1 MNRTLLS
8 GISARYALTFIAF
21 TLSALIA
28 EAQSL
33 KGRVTDARTGEPVI
47 GAVITIKST
56 AKAKVAATT
65 DYDGNFSLPVK
76 STPTS
81 AVVSYTGYKD
91 EEIDIYEVTDDIIE
105 ITLQENFNILEGVVI
120 SVPYGQTRR
129 SSFTGSAG
137 VIDSKSIE
145 QSQVSN
151 VTKALEGTVP
161 GLQSFSSTGQPGSE
175 ATILI
180 RGVGSVNASSTPLYV
195 VDGIPFDGNL
205 NSIATSDIE
214 SITVL
219 KDAASATLYGSRAA
233 NGVVMITTKQGQ
245 RDQKAQ
251 IELSAKYGWSSRA
264 RQDYKQVD
272 TQTWL
277 ELFHESLRNYRQD
290 QGYSAE
296 EAAQWATQNFVSRL
310 GINPYG
316 TNYPEPIGTD
326 GKLVEGAR
334 LLWDDD
340 WDDAMQ
346 QNAHFA
352 DLSLRVSGGT
362 QRTKYFFSFGY
373 LDDQGAYKGSNF
385 SRYSLR
391 TNIETEIKPWLEA
404 GLSLSGSYTDQ
415 DNPPQTS
422 VQLLS
427 PIFFARNMRGWMPIY
442 QRDLTT
448 GELLLDEDGNAQ
460 FDYGNYRLNNYK
472 GYNLVSTIER
482 DKWNYRRE
490 NASIRGFLLV
500 KPVSGLTYKFSI
512 NADLRNQNYFT
523 YRNPSVGKYAA
534 SGGSMTRS
542 NSRTTGVTL
551 NNVVNYS
558 LTLSRLHN
566 LHLMGGQEYYEYSSG
581 NISGSGTNILTD
593 GYYEPDMMSAITGFS
608 GSSDKYKLLSFFG
621 NVDYNYDE
629 KYFAAAS
636 VRTDG
641 SSRFSPDRR
650 WGTFWSV
657 SASWKAIRE
666 EFLRKQQSW
675 LSDLKLRA
683 SYGAQGNDNV
693 GGYYAYQGLFAISNN
708 LGNSGLRAS
717 RLATPDLTWETNL
730 HFNVGLDFGLFNNR
744 ITGSVEY
751 FVRRSKDLL
760 FSVELVPSSGFSSSN
775 QNIGAIKNSGWEF
788 SLTAFPVSTKD
799 WKWRITANLTSY
811 KNKITDLPAAEMWS
825 GDRKWVKG
833 GSLYDLY
840 VVEWAGVNPDNGNG
854 QWWYTNA
861 QGERVK
867 TESYATANSNENKV
881 KVGSSLP
888 TVSGGV
894 NTELTWRN
902 LSLSALFSFSLGGHI
917 INNDYSH
924 IMQQGGHWY
933 AWSEDILD
941 RWTPENRYTDV
952 AKLTYSPQKTY
963 SAVDSHFLQSSSYG
977 RLKNLTLN
985 YSVPRKLLRSVG
997 LNAVNVFVQG
1007 ENLLTLCATQG
1018 LDPEQAFDGTSNF
1031 RYPAMKTISLGLNV
1045 KF

>member
-1 MNRTLLS
+1 MRNFRKHLT
-8 GISARYALTFIAF
+8 ALTIVLAP
-21 TLSALIA
+21 TLAL
-28 EAQSL
+28 AQHTIRGTVSD
-33 KGRVTDARTGEPVI
+33 VRTGEPLI
-47 GAVITIKST
+47 GASVIVKTEKT
-56 AKAKVAATT
+56 HGAVT
-65 DYDGNFSLPVK
+65 DIDGRFSILTKKEAPLTLRVE
-76 STPTS
+76 
-81 AVVSYTGYKD
+81 YLGYRAQD
-91 EEIDIYEVTDDIIE
+91 VDIYDFEEDVPIQLT
-105 ITLQENFNILEGVVI
+105 ENLNLLEGVVI
-120 SVPYGQTRR
+120 TVPYGQTKK

-137 VIDSKSIE
+137 LIDSKTIE
-145 QSQVSN
+145 QAQVSN
-151 VTKALEGTVP
+151 VTKALEGTVA

-180 RGVGSVNASSTPLYV
+180 RGIGSVNASSTPLFV
-195 VDGIPFDGNL
+195 VDGIPYDGSL
-205 NSIATSDIE
+205 NSIASSDIE

-233 NGVVMITTKQGQ
+233 NGVVMITTRQGQ
-245 RDQKAQ
+245 KGQKAQ

-264 RQDYKQVD
+264 REDYKQVD

-296 EAAQWATQNFVSRL
+296 EAAQWATKNFVSRL
-310 GINPYG
+310 GINPFG

-326 GKLVEGAR
+326 GKIVDGAT

-340 WDDAMQ
+340 WDEAMQ
-346 QNAHFA
+346 QDAHYA
-352 DLSLRVSGGT
+352 DVNLRISGGGE
-362 QRTKYFFSFGY
+362 RSKYFFSVGY

-385 SRYSLR
+385 SRYSVR
-391 TNIETEIKPWLEA
+391 ANIETEVNKWLEA
-404 GLSLSGSYTDQ
+404 GLNLSGSYTDQ

-442 QRDLTT
+442 QRDLAT
-448 GELLLDEDGNAQ
+448 GEYLLDEYGNKQ
-460 FDYGNYRLNNYK
+460 YDYGNYRLNNYK
-472 GYNLVSTIER
+472 GFNLVSTIER
-482 DKWNYRRE
+482 DKWNYKRE
-490 NASIRGFLLV
+490 NASVRGFALL
-500 KPVSGLTYKFSI
+500 KPFKGFTYKFSI
-512 NADLRNQNYFT
+512 NVDYRNQNYLT

-534 SGGSMTRS
+534 SSGSMTRS
-542 NSRTTGVTL
+542 NTRTTGVTL

-558 LTLSRLHN
+558 HTFAQLHN
-566 LHLMGGQEYYEYSSG
+566 LHLMAGQEYYEYNTG

-593 GYYEPDMMSAITGFS
+593 GYYEPDMMSTITDFS
-608 GSSDKYKLLSFFG
+608 GSSNQYKLLSYFG

-629 KYFAAAS
+629 KYFASAS

-641 SSRFSPDRR
+641 SSRFSPDHR

-657 SASWKAIRE
+657 SASWKLIRE
-666 EFLRKQQSW
+666 EFLKNQLSW
-675 LSDLKLRA
+675 LSDLTLRT

-693 GGYYAYQGLFAISNN
+693 GGYYAYQGLFSVNNN

-744 ITGSVEY
+744 LVGSVEY

-760 FSVELVPSSGFSSSN
+760 FSIDLVPSSGYSSSN
-775 QNIGAIKNSGWEF
+775 QNIGAIKNEGWEF
-788 SLTAFPVSTKD
+788 TLTAFPVNTKD
-799 WKWRITANLTSY
+799 WKWRIGANLTTY
-811 KNKITDLPAAEMWS
+811 KNKITDLPAEEMWS

-840 VVEWAGVNPDNGNG
+840 VVEWAGVNPENGNG

-867 TESYATANSNENKV
+867 TESYATANSNSNKV
-881 KVGSSLP
+881 YVGSSLP
-888 TVSGGV
+888 TVSGGI
-894 NTELTWRN
+894 NTELTWRS
-902 LSLSALFSFSLGGHI
+902 LTLSALFSFSLGGKI

-941 RWTPENRYTDV
+941 RWTPEHTQTDV

-963 SAVDSHFLQSSSYG
+963 SAVDSHFLQSNSYG
-977 RLKNLTLN
+977 RLKTITLS
-985 YSVPRKLLRSVG
+985 YALPRQLLRPAGITATSVF
-997 LNAVNVFVQG
+997 LQG
-1007 ENLLTLCATQG
+1007 ENLLTICGIQG
-1018 LDPEQAFDGTSNF
+1018 LDPEQAYDGTSNF
-1031 RYPAMKTISLGLNV
+1031 RYPAMKTVSVGLNV